1 MIEIALGILVLA
13 GVIAAAMGLAGGLL
27 PIPIGSATT
36 SLIAILGVL
45 LLCHGFYR
53 LRLKRTSADRHWL
66 RTSGLMWLTL
76 ALLAAVAF
84 ALPLLAPFFNAFK
97 LAGFPLGF
105 YVAAQGSL
113 ILLVVQLFMFSSRAD
128 VIDEQEGMRED

>member
-13 GVIAAAMGLAGGLL
+13 GAIAAGLGFAEGLL
-27 PIPIGSATT
+27 PIPIGLATT
-36 SLIAILGVL
+36 ALIAVLGVL

-53 LRLKRTSADRHWL
+53 IRLKRNSADRHWL
-66 RTSGLMWLTL
+66 RTSGLMWLML
-76 ALLAAVAF
+76 ALLGAVAF
-84 ALPLLAPFFNAFK
+84 ALPLLTPFFNAFK

-113 ILLVVQLFMFSSRAD
+113 IMLVASLFFYSARAD
-128 VIDEQEGMRED
+128 AVDEQEGVRED